1 MKGFNVFGRK
11 VGILN
16 TIYEKTN
23 HNLLTQNGIGVK
35 VNHFWLKNDNEKW
48 SRKNIFEIRE
58 LSQIT
63 FALRGG

>member
-11 VGILN
+11 SGIEH
-16 TIYEKTN
+16 TIYEKSN
-23 HNLLTQNGIGVK
+23 HNLLAQNGIGVK
-35 VNHFWLKNDNEKW
+35 VNHFGLKNDNEKS
-48 SRKNIFEIRE
+48 SRKIIFEIRE